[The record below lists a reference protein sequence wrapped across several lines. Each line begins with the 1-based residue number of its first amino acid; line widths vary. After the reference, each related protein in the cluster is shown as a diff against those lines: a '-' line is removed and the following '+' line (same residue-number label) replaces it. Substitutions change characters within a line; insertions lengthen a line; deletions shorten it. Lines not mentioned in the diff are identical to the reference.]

1 MSEENNYPYRHNTWI
16 GVNPPTLEEIL
27 NNAKKA
33 MDEIDEKVRNSIKNF
48 EDNEKLKAENEE
60 LKIKLKLIAGKESY
74 KFLISDLDF
83 LSCID
88 SLNFVIASTSGLSL
102 FFIYWINSD
111 TD

>member
-48 EDNEKLKAENEE
+48 EDNKKLKAENARMREALEKIVSSNRKVYCEE
-60 LKIKLKLIAGKESY
+60 RCCYLYDCADVGTCKNTQCDYLIATQALQAK
-74 KFLISDLDF
+74 
-83 LSCID
+83 
-88 SLNFVIASTSGLSL
+88 
-102 FFIYWINSD
+102 
-111 TD
+111 